1 MNRELLIR
9 MIYCEMLG
17 YDASFGHILAV
28 NMTQQNTIPDKRVGY
43 LACTVLLHENHELM
57 IMITNSFRRDL
68 RDKNYLVVA
77 AALNTVSRLINNETI
92 PVIMPL
98 VVELLKHPTDL
109 IRKKAIMVLHR
120 IWLKSPDQLPNIGEH
135 ARAMLCDK
143 DPSVMGAALC
153 LLVDLC
159 KQFPTRFK
167 DLVPSFVSILKQIT
181 EHRLPKDFD
190 YHRMPAPWLQMGLLR
205 LIAILGQDDQHT
217 SEGAYEV
224 LGDVMRRAD
233 SGINIGH
240 AVIYEC
246 VRTIATIYPC
256 SSLLEQAATSISRFI
271 TSDNYNLKYLGI
283 TALAQIVQLDPKYIG
298 SHQLE
303 VLDCLED
310 NDETL
315 KRKTLDLLFRISNPS
330 NVQLV
335 TDKLLGSLEQCGTV
349 QMAEED
355 IYKSELITK
364 ITALAEKYAPT
375 NVWYVDIINRVFLLG
390 GDLVPAAVGDNM
402 LQLITEGS
410 GEDEQADAELRAHAV
425 DAYMDMARE
434 KPVLSDTLVTLM
446 AWVLG
451 EHGPAL
457 LDPQQIVET
466 LVRLMDRDL
475 KISTTRHAIVQALMK
490 VCASMGRCP
499 PAVLTL
505 VEKYADSMDV
515 ELQQMCYEFRALAQ
529 APAEIF
535 AQVLPQG
542 GSTEDLEVDLNLT
555 FLNPFIERCLQEG
568 ARPYV
573 PAPQRTADTMAMAS
587 PVPGLPPD
595 AEGPEVADAA
605 AFATGIVGD
614 LTAPAAP
621 ESGLKFEAY
630 DAPPEATAVSQS
642 TVPTAIANPD
652 QMSAQAPLKTVT
664 TAVSSET
671 LTAQPR
677 KRKWGPAGYNDTL
690 PQAVPAPATPTTT
703 GSAPA
708 TRPPKA
714 PPRPVRSSSRALQG
728 RRLSKV
734 WPCPRS
740 SPQSTPL
747 RLRPGSCLRRRRWH
761 RCSSGA
767 PPRRAP

>member
-1 MNRELLIR
+1 MRPFQSSIRSPLSFCVPLHPFRLPVLTNMVPTLVFVKPRVALNPKPKPCCELQQVEVSLFIFSAKGVPSGPESLIKLNGEWERLRIDLHLFSVLNGTATLTRGFVTHLHSAASSMPKQVGPKPSHQFYDLIKAIGEIRSKQEEDRIMSAEVAQLKILCAQRDSSTKMNRELLIR

-375 NVWYVDIINRVFLLG
+375 NVWYAPTNVWYVDIINRVFLLG

-515 ELQQMCYEFRALAQ
+515 ELQQYADSMDVELQQMCYEFRALAQ

-542 GSTEDLEVDLNLT
+542 GSTEDLEV
-555 FLNPFIERCLQEG
+555 
-568 ARPYV
+568 
-573 PAPQRTADTMAMAS
+573 
-587 PVPGLPPD
+587 
-595 AEGPEVADAA
+595 
-605 AFATGIVGD
+605 
-614 LTAPAAP
+614 
-621 ESGLKFEAY
+621 
-630 DAPPEATAVSQS
+630 
-642 TVPTAIANPD
+642 
-652 QMSAQAPLKTVT
+652 
-664 TAVSSET
+664 
-671 LTAQPR
+671 
-677 KRKWGPAGYNDTL
+677 
-690 PQAVPAPATPTTT
+690 
-703 GSAPA
+703 
-708 TRPPKA
+708 
-714 PPRPVRSSSRALQG
+714 
-728 RRLSKV
+728 
-734 WPCPRS
+734 
-740 SPQSTPL
+740 
-747 RLRPGSCLRRRRWH
+747 
-761 RCSSGA
+761 
-767 PPRRAP
+767 